1 MSTLAMAGLFCV
13 KISASNADSIAA
25 KFIGRCPTTVGVCI
39 ATKAFQVDDVFI
51 GVVQA
56 QRGVDGVEVVFGFKV
71 E

>member
-1 MSTLAMAGLFCV
+1 MPNDSVNFLLHV
-13 KISASNADSIAA
+13 DVNALVNI
-25 KFIGRCPTTVGVCI
+25 TVGVCI